1 VRPVNLIPQEERAT
15 AGGTGASGVAGY
27 VIIGF
32 LVLAIAVVAY
42 ITSLGNKIDEHKAD
56 IASLQG
62 QVEQSQ
68 ARASALQPYVELAT
82 VRQARTVTIDSLAK
96 SRFDWERVLREL
108 AKVTTPSISL
118 SNLTGTVAPD
128 VDVEG
133 AADVSLRDQ
142 VPGPALEITGCATS
156 QRTLADFVAALHDID
171 GVTRVA
177 AETSAKA
184 DKPDKQAGA
193 TSDQAPTAQTTGECA
208 RPKDT
213 NFQLVAA
220 FDAVPTPSEPA
231 IGSTGST
238 TVTATGATD
247 DGGVAAEQ
255 ASQAAQQQQIN
266 NASQQS
272 QDAANLAPGG

>member
-1 VRPVNLIPQEERAT
+1 VRPVNLIPQEERA
-15 AGGTGASGVAGY
+15 ASGGTGSSGVIGY

-32 LVLAIAVVAY
+32 LVVAIAIVTY
-42 ITSLGNKIDEHKAD
+42 ITSLGNKIDEHKSD

-68 ARASALQPYVELAT
+68 ARASALQPYVELAN
-82 VRQARTVTIDSLAK
+82 VRAARTATIDSLAK

-108 AKVTTPSISL
+108 AKITTPAISL

-177 AETSAKA
+177 AESSAKG
-184 DKPDKQAGA
+184 DKLDKEEGA
-193 TSDQAPTAQTTGECA
+193 TADQAATSQSSSECA

-213 NFQLVAA
+213 SFQLVAA
-220 FDAVPTPSEPA
+220 FDAVPTPSEA
-231 IGSTGST
+231 ASGTTGST
-238 TVTATGATD
+238 TVTATGTTD

-255 ASQAAQQQQIN
+255 ASQATQQQQID

-272 QDAANLAPGG
+272 QDAANLTPGG